1 MIGAVVAAS
10 RALGG
15 IGAAAGLALL
25 LPMEA
30 GVPVPFPSDFLM
42 LAIGARVGA
51 GDIPLWVA
59 IVAFEAVAIIGTTAL
74 FCRTR
79 SGPRLGGTGGPRL
92 GLTEIRLA
100 RATRLL
106 DRRGRPALAVGRG
119 TPGLRTLTVITA
131 GGSGLSPR
139 QALPALVIGSSVF
152 LQLHLFIGYFA
163 GSSARHVLRTATG
176 PALAVLAVLVLGA
189 LIFWLARRGKR
200 PGVGLVEAS
209 CPACLALAFLV

>member
-1 MIGAVVAAS
+1 
-10 RALGG
+10 
-15 IGAAAGLALL
+15 
-25 LPMEA
+25 MEA
-30 GVPVPFPSDFLM
+30 GVPVPLPSDFLM
-42 LAIGARVGA
+42 LAIGARVSA

-59 IVAFEAVAIIGTTAL
+59 VLAFEGVAIIGTTAL
-74 FCRTR
+74 FFVAR
-79 SGPRLGGTGGPRL
+79 GPGHAFVARVGPRL
-92 GLTEIRLA
+92 GLNEVRLA

-131 GGSGLSPR
+131 GGSGLSSR
-139 QALPALVIGSSVF
+139 QALPALVVGSSVF

-189 LIFWLARRGKR
+189 LTFWLARRGKR

-209 CPACLALAFLV
+209 CPACLALAFLAEQPHELEELIQSSG